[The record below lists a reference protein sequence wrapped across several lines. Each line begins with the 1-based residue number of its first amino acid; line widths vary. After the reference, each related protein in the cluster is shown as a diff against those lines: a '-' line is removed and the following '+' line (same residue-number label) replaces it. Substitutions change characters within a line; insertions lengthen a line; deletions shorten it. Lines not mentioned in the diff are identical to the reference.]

1 MTDGAKPKRRSRAP
15 LVAGL
20 IGCALLAALALAAFL
35 KGSSTDIDE
44 RNPETVAE
52 GMVCQIL
59 ERDAHHHPVRCALVV
74 DAPSEEVSALV
85 RDYER
90 FPETFDSELGSITLA
105 HITEEPERVVHLEG
119 VVETPL
125 FTWPIDVRVRHEDL
139 PDGVR
144 TARWEQSEGAELVN
158 RGRWVV
164 RPVAE
169 GTLLVYELEVR
180 TPWVPNFLVNDFLLT
195 QLAYPLTKVAEHVGA
210 R

>member
-1 MTDGAKPKRRSRAP
+1 MP
-15 LVAGL
+15 LFAGL
-20 IGCALLAALALAAFL
+20 IGCALLAVLALAAFL
-35 KGSSTDIDE
+35 KGSSTDSDE
-44 RNPETVAE
+44 RNPETVAD

-59 ERDAHHHPVRCALVV
+59 ERDAEHHPVRCALVI

-105 HITEEPERVVHLEG
+105 QITEEREGFVHLEG

-125 FTWPIDVRVRHEDL
+125 FSWPIDVRVQHEDL
-139 PDGVR
+139 PDGER
-144 TARWEQSEGAELVN
+144 TARWEESESAELVN

-164 RPVAE
+164 RPVPE
-169 GTLLVYELEVR
+169 GALLVYELEVR